1 MMQGVKRE
9 AQRHKI
15 KLLILHTNDAIK
27 VLKREPKD
35 TNAILHVTCKTYRER
50 WRRSCCIDARYGTGV
65 KW

>member
-15 KLLILHTNDAIK
+15 KLLILRTNDAIK

-35 TNAILHVTCKTYRER
+35 TNAILHVTC
-50 WRRSCCIDARYGTGV
+50 
-65 KW
+65 